1 LSSSV
6 AKFLILVLVALITEL
21 ETAKKALAE
30 EKTARLVADQS
41 FAEEKAARRSVDQ
54 SLWAFKEARAAL
66 NQDLLSAHASL
77 TATEEKLLSKSSA
90 LDHAVIKERE
100 AQIKLKASEE
110 KMKA

>member
-1 LSSSV
+1 
-6 AKFLILVLVALITEL
+6 
-21 ETAKKALAE
+21 
-30 EKTARLVADQS
+30 
-41 FAEEKAARRSVDQ
+41 
-54 SLWAFKEARAAL
+54 L

-77 TATEEKLLSKSSA
+77 IATEEKLLSKSSA